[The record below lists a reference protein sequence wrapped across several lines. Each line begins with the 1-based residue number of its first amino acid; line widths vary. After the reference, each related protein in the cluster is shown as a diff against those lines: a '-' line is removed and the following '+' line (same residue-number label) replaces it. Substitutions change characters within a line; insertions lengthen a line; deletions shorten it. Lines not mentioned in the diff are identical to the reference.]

1 MTRKYE
7 LMYIL
12 NPSIGDEAL
21 TALAERIQALIEA
34 AGTIE
39 TVDAWGKKRLAYE
52 INDQRDGYYGLIN
65 FSADAEFP
73 RELERN
79 LKNMDDVMRYLVVR
93 TDD

>member
-1 MTRKYE
+1 
-7 LMYIL
+7 MYIL

-21 TALAERIQALIEA
+21 AALAERIQARIEA

-39 TVDAWGKKRLAYE
+39 TVDTWGKKRLAYE
-52 INDQRDGYYGLIN
+52 IDDQRDGYYVLIN